1 MRLATLNVNGKA
13 HLGWVSDRWVVDV
26 ATLAGR
32 IWGDREEAYRT
43 VLQMSLDMVL
53 KADGVPLLR
62 EALHALD
69 KAVGGLEYV
78 HVRFPDLVYAPEE
91 APLLQSLLAPSKI
104 IAIGLNYRDHCEEQN
119 LTPPE
124 RPTVFAK
131 FPSALLRPRGVI
143 QWSTRLTRE
152 VDYEAELAVIIGRVA
167 RNVRASEAYYY
178 VFGYTA
184 ANDVSARDLQR
195 SDKQWVRAKSL
206 DTFCPL
212 GPWVVTQDEIGDPM
226 DLAIRCVVNGEVR
239 QDGHTGNMIFD
250 VPTLIEFLSQAF
262 TLLPGDIILTGTP
275 SGVGIFR
282 DPPQLLQDG
291 DVVTVSIEGI
301 GDLTNTC
308 RVLDGTTE

>member
-13 HLGWVSDRWVVDV
+13 RLGWVSDRWVVDV
-26 ATLAGR
+26 PTLAER
-32 IWGDREEAYRT
+32 IWGERQTEYRT
-43 VLQMSLDMVL
+43 VLNLGLDMIL

-78 HVRFPDLVYAPEE
+78 HVRFPDLAYPRED
-91 APLLQSLLAPSKI
+91 APLLQPILAPSKI

-119 LTPPE
+119 VSPPE

-131 FPSALLRPRGVI
+131 FPSSLLRPGGVI
-143 QWSTRLTRE
+143 QWSPQLTQQ

-167 RNVRASEAYYY
+167 KNVRAHEAYYY

-212 GPWVVTQDEIGDPM
+212 GPWIVTQDEIGDPM
-226 DLAIRCVVNGEVR
+226 NLSVRCRVNGELR
-239 QDGHTGNMIFD
+239 QNGHTSGMIFD
-250 VPTLIEFLSQAF
+250 VPYLIEFLSQAF

-275 SGVGIFR
+275 AGVGIFR
-282 DPPQLLQDG
+282 DPPLLLQDG
-291 DVVTVSIEGI
+291 DSVTVEIERI
-301 GDLTNTC
+301 GQLTNTC
-308 RVLDGTTE
+308 KVLDGSQ